1 MVTGNCSKPFSNS
14 RHGTVAEL
22 ARCLQDTPAFLETV
36 PEPLATELQEL
47 TAGRKNR
54 FSLRMAKALQKRAD
68 TMFASGICLSLG
80 KAQLTMGSF
89 CGCNLL
95 QHPQKV
101 QERSYRIGSPD
112 VDLHSEARDKE
123 QNTVRYKEQ
132 TDGKPPAV
140 GTLYVQIC

>member
-22 ARCLQDTPAFLETV
+22 ARCLQDTSAFLETV

-68 TMFASGICLSLG
+68 TMFASGICLRKGPDDQHMKTSRWVVFAG
-80 KAQLTMGSF
+80 VTS
-89 CGCNLL
+89 CNTR
-95 QHPQKV
+95 KKYR
-101 QERSYRIGSPD
+101 RSYRM
-112 VDLHSEARDKE
+112 EA
-123 QNTVRYKEQ
+123 Q
-132 TDGKPPAV
+132 TLTF
-140 GTLYVQIC
+140 TLKRETKNRTP